1 MNSPLGQFSG
11 SPYQVTPKK
20 LGNTFPNVSVYF
32 FQLVLFSAGQP
43 KISLSFGPSY
53 VEKGKNITLPVC
65 HVTGFPPPKITWR
78 KEPNN
83 IVQAR
88 AVVSDGQL
96 SILNAQKRDSG
107 WYKCQASNHLGHDS
121 AVTDL
126 NVVQRPHFI
135 VKPPAHLKVRTMQN
149 ITVQCKAAGDPKPTV
164 LWRKIN
170 GKMPGRRSNAGT
182 NGMLKIWN
190 LKPEDSG
197 TYTCTAAS
205 NFFSSVFVAMALTVG
220 IPSMKNTLT
229 LLNSFNYSFRN
240 TLPHTWAPSFNFHV
254 ICMFYVMLS

>member
-1 MNSPLGQFSG
+1 
-11 SPYQVTPKK
+11 
-20 LGNTFPNVSVYF
+20 
-32 FQLVLFSAGQP
+32 
-43 KISLSFGPSY
+43 LSFGPSY

>member
-1 MNSPLGQFSG
+1 M
-11 SPYQVTPKK
+11 
-20 LGNTFPNVSVYF
+20 
-32 FQLVLFSAGQP
+32 
-43 KISLSFGPSY
+43 SFGPSY

-149 ITVQCKAAGDPKPTV
+149 ITVRCQAAGDPQPTV
-164 LWRKIN
+164 TWKKIN
-170 GKMPGRRSNAGT
+170 GTMPGRRSAVGADGT
-182 NGMLKIWN
+182 LKIWN
-190 LKPEDSG
+190 PKPEDSG
-197 TYTCTAAS
+197 TYACTASS
-205 NFFSSVFVAMALTVG
+205 NLFSSVFVAMALTVEV
-220 IPSMKNTLT
+220 PSMKNTLT
-229 LLNSFNYSFRN
+229 LLNSFNCSFRN
-240 TLPHTWAPSFNFHV
+240 TLTHTWAPSFNFHV
-254 ICMFYVMLS
+254 ICVFYVMLSSTTPSSFIEKRNWTTRSLLTINHN